1 MDSKNVR
8 THTHI
13 SIDTRDV
20 HGNRISM
27 GFPGEWEH
35 EYAKNGNGNGKSRCD
50 NGNGNMATLFMCA
63 KIPMGRL
70 DANTI
75 Q

>member
-1 MDSKNVR
+1 MHAKAKYVEIR
-8 THTHI
+8 G
-13 SIDTRDV
+13 V
-20 HGNRISM
+20 HGNEIPIPT
-27 GFPGEWEH
+27 GLGTQIC
-35 EYAKNGNGNGKSRCD
+35 KNGNGNGKSRCD